1 MASPTHRILVEDF
14 NMFII
19 VAEFVLVT
27 VTGRVVAY
35 RLPLAQRA

>member
-1 MASPTHRILVEDF
+1 MALPTYRILVEDF

-19 VAEFVLVT
+19 VAEFMLVT

-35 RLPLAQRA
+35 GLPLA